1 MRIQIKVDLT
11 AREGGLDVGEG
22 RRRGGGGGVDRT
34 VPVPRADTSGQKR
47 TEGHAIIQFVKP

>member
-11 AREGGLDVGEG
+11 AREGGLDV
-22 RRRGGGGGVDRT
+22 RRDRGGAGGGVDRT